1 MYALLAIGAIAAGI
15 ALIAIILY
23 VNRQKKLRKEWE
35 REMNGQA
42 EFPPDRDTE

>member
-15 ALIAIILY
+15 ALIAAILY
-23 VNRQKKLRKEWE
+23 VNRQKKLRKEWV
-35 REMNGQA
+35 REMNEQA